1 MSTKNNIF
9 NKGQYEEKKQKKHGD
24 VEHHMTLL
32 SLPSTSHDVEQC
44 VG

>member
-1 MSTKNNIF
+1 MKASMRKKN
-9 NKGQYEEKKQKKHGD
+9 KKKHGD
-24 VEHHMTLL
+24 VEHHMTL